1 MRASFTTLAPKRSAD
16 QARLYVAS
24 AAPCPLE
31 VFVARAEARTLLYA
45 AGEVTLHASVD
56 GLQLAAERD
65 GLLAKLGQ
73 DEIQRIMAAAF
84 ARVRDGETWDLRSA
98 TNCGSSFDAESF
110 WDAPSWREAA
120 QQYHANR
127 PSPPDRQTIERA
139 RRLLDD
145 NVSLE
150 RAWQHEINAR
160 SGRAA
165 QSTVDAIMFSLRDG
179 VRALSRPDTLRRLS
193 ELDDLQLREVVVRL
207 LQFKT
212 EIAEPWTPEG
222 VGILLAVRRKL
233 HER

>member
-1 MRASFTTLAPKRSAD
+1 MRARFTTLAPKRSAD

-24 AAPCPLE
+24 AAPGPLE
-31 VFVARAEARTLLYA
+31 VFVARAEARALLYA
-45 AGEVTLHASVD
+45 AGEVTLHEAVD
-56 GLQLAAERD
+56 ELQLAAERD

-84 ARVRDGETWDLRSA
+84 ARVRDARNVGPPFRDKLRIEFRCR
-98 TNCGSSFDAESF
+98 NI
-110 WDAPSWREAA
+110 WDAPGWREAA
-120 QQYHANR
+120 PQYRANR

-150 RAWQHEINAR
+150 RAWHEINAR
-160 SGRAA
+160 PGRAA
-165 QSTVDAIMFSLRDG
+165 QTTVEALMFSLRDG
-179 VRALSRPDTLRRLS
+179 VGALSRPDTLRRLS

-212 EIAEPWTPEG
+212 EIAEPWTPEE
-222 VGILLAVRRKL
+222 VEILLAVRRKL